1 MGGSFYANPRYVR
14 AGNPGYDYVA
24 PGQMTA
30 MVVGDTVATNSF
42 AGTPAFVPS
51 TVVFPPAQDDVNHRI
66 EVKLNSKP
74 VSHSPLK
81 CRSLQGVEEQTT
93 ERQSFIVEPDSVNE
107 TEPEEVIVNEGEQE
121 TLFSIEEGTTETV
134 TKAAPVTTTKGI
146 FLLFGLLNLEHPN

>member
-51 TVVFPPAQDDVNHRI
+51 TVVFPPAQDDVPNRR
-66 EVKLNSKP
+66 N
-74 VSHSPLK
+74 
-81 CRSLQGVEEQTT
+81 
-93 ERQSFIVEPDSVNE
+93 
-107 TEPEEVIVNEGEQE
+107 EVIVGK
-121 TLFSIEEGTTETV
+121 TV
-134 TKAAPVTTTKGI
+134 SP
-146 FLLFGLLNLEHPN
+146 F